1 MPHTKFKFTLC
12 VAMSLFCH
20 CVLGSW
26 LIWGVFNEP
35 NTLHVAKPIRASL
48 VSFDF
53 NQLHTGSEFGTAEG
67 QDSIPNSLDLASAPG
82 DKSDADPI
90 AQQGPND
97 LIEQSFQEPES
108 KQLDEGVTE
117 SLESIAKPNLPKTPK
132 PAIET
137 MEDTTIEE
145 QHTHDE
151 NNILE
156 QATNKNTTESV
167 TEKSNEASTVDY
179 TTASRQPKVNST
191 HRPYPHEPNTTGGQ
205 NMATSEEKVEFERN
219 IEFQEINKNVKD
231 TLETE
236 FKPDQP
242 PLDQLVIETSNPIN
256 ASSKKNL
263 IDNSNYEP
271 PIENEAVP
279 KRVASRTEKSDLSE
293 ADTITFLK
301 PENTPPS
308 TKPSEHLRTSDKVNI
323 QNIALHDQLQ
333 EVKESKKPTPANE
346 NRNHTTA
353 ERFETEVAVADTV
366 TLHEFDVLAAETESD
381 ISLQPSSSTPQSDVA
396 FEETAYTD
404 GLNKPKLAVERNVVP
419 EISTSINK
427 NIDAEYTNFADTASP
442 SSQPTIT
449 TQNATDNQ
457 HTTLSENTYAQI
469 FDFRSQLNAIETEL
483 TSTPENADISKMDD
497 KSIES
502 DFESLL
508 ASSSFI
514 QMTTEATSVELAL
527 SEPPAANNTTP
538 QFESTTGVIDSA
550 EISQPDIAQQNT
562 PTIETSHVP
571 EISYTH
577 YLAFNG
583 NIHLYQ
589 EESSPPPDL
598 TSDSD
603 DKSFDFEFLLESHPF
618 VQMATN
624 STEIGPIAS
633 KTKSQPES
641 ITSLNVDSVNLSQSE
656 IIEQDT
662 TIESSYAPEI
672 TYTQYLAFSGNLRI
686 DKEKPSIPDPKP
698 ELTSDSHNKLINSDF
713 ESPLASNPF
722 IPVSTEF
729 NTANSKYSNIPKK
742 SEATAVAEN
751 LPISDSPP
759 DVPIARE
766 SDGKDLEQDT
776 VTIAVIDTAVQI
788 KHFAFDPEDSN
799 SKKIEMKEATK
810 QKQDELS
817 SVAKNTESIQPTNLK
832 NKLAK
837 IHQIENPSTV
847 NLDNKLELETNLT
860 QQAESRTESKLPPVD
875 TKSTESIT
883 AKLTN
888 SANESEAQTTKPNAN
903 SQQASIQQNSGS
915 TRTKPRFGVKG
926 LANPAPQYPYKS
938 RALEEEGRVVLQV
951 LVDRKG
957 RALEVKTYE
966 SSGYSRLD
974 RAAKKV
980 VRKWR
985 FIPATEDGEP
995 IEAVVRVP
1003 IMFVLES

>member
-1 MPHTKFKFTLC
+1 MPHTKFKSTLC

-26 LIWGVFNEP
+26 LVWGVFNEP

-48 VSFDF
+48 VRFDL

-271 PIENEAVP
+271 PIEKEAVP

-308 TKPSEHLRTSDKVNI
+308 TKPSEHLHTSDKVNT

-366 TLHEFDVLAAETESD
+366 TLHELDVLAAETESD

-442 SSQPTIT
+442 SRQPTIT

-483 TSTPENADISKMDD
+483 TSTPENADISKTDD
-497 KSIES
+497 RSIES

-514 QMTTEATSVELAL
+514 QTTTEATSVELAL
-527 SEPPAANNTTP
+527 SEPQAANNTTP
-538 QFESTTGVIDSA
+538 QFESTTGVVDSA

-562 PTIETSHVP
+562 PTIESSHV
-571 EISYTH
+571 
-577 YLAFNG
+577 
-583 NIHLYQ
+583 
-589 EESSPPPDL
+589 
-598 TSDSD
+598 
-603 DKSFDFEFLLESHPF
+603 
-618 VQMATN
+618 
-624 STEIGPIAS
+624 
-633 KTKSQPES
+633 
-641 ITSLNVDSVNLSQSE
+641 
-656 IIEQDT
+656 
-662 TIESSYAPEI
+662 PEI

-698 ELTSDSHNKLINSDF
+698 ELTSDSHNKPINSDF
-713 ESPLASNPF
+713 ESPLASTPF

-799 SKKIEMKEATK
+799 SKKTEMKEATK

-860 QQAESRTESKLPPVD
+860 QQAESRTESQLPPVD

-888 SANESEAQTTKPNAN
+888 STNENEAQTTKPNAN